1 MLVGAKASHLLKGQ
15 ENGGE
20 SSYHIVLY
28 HNHARLKLVIKLLVL
43 LCTGDILIP
52 PGVTLLQLPAVD
64 CKAASKV

>member
-28 HNHARLKLVIKLLVL
+28 QNHALVIKLLVL
-43 LCTGDILIP
+43 LCTDDILIA
-52 PGVTLLQLPAVD
+52 TRSNIATTWSRL
-64 CKAASKV
+64 